1 MDEKR
6 WKVGELA
13 AQSGLTVRTLHHWDE
28 LGLLSPVERT
38 PAGYRLYGEEE
49 VRRLYRI
56 VALRGLGLS
65 LEEVGAALDDGELRG
80 LVRRQIEALDRRM
93 EHDARLRRRLVRL
106 LESDDSSDLLA
117 TVEMMTMS
125 ERYYTPEQ
133 QARLAERRELLGDEG
148 MRQAERDWAE
158 LIAEVEREFEAGT
171 SPSDPRVQELASRW
185 QALIEQ
191 FTGGDPGIRES
202 LERMYREE
210 GVESASRGMVKPEL
224 MDYVGRAMAAGKAR
238 ERP

>member
-13 AQSGLTVRTLHHWDE
+13 EQAGLTVRTLHHWDE
-28 LGLLSPVERT
+28 LGLLSPAERT
-38 PAGYRLYGEEE
+38 SAGYRLYAEEE

-65 LEEVGAALDDGELRG
+65 LEEVGAALDDGELRE
-80 LVRRQIEALDRRM
+80 LVRHQIEALDRRM
-93 EHDARLRRRLVRL
+93 EHDARLRRRLVRVL
-106 LESDDSSDLLA
+106 GSDDSSDLLA

-125 ERYYTPEQ
+125 EKYYIPEQ
-133 QARLAERRELLGDEG
+133 QAKLAERGEQLGQEAIE
-148 MRQAERDWAE
+148 RAQRDWAG
-158 LIAEVEREFEAGT
+158 LIGEVEREYEAGT

-185 QALIEQ
+185 RALIEQ
-191 FTGGDPGIRES
+191 FTGGDAGIHAS

-210 GVESASRGMVKPEL
+210 GVERASRGMVKPEL
-224 MDYVGRAMAAGKAR
+224 MEYVGRAMAAGS
-238 ERP
+238 

>member
-1 MDEKR
+1 VKDAKR

-13 AQSGLTVRTLHHWDE
+13 AQAGLTVRTLHHWDE
-28 LGLLSPVERT
+28 LGLVSPAERT

-65 LEEVGAALDDGELRG
+65 LAQVGAVLDDGELRG

-93 EHDARLRRRLVRL
+93 EHDARLRRRLVRV

-117 TVEMMTMS
+117 TVEMMS
-125 ERYYTPEQ
+125 VSDKYYAPEQ
-133 QARLAERRELLGDEG
+133 QAKLAGRRELLGDVAIK
-148 MRQAERDWAE
+148 QAERDWAG
-158 LIAEVEREFEAGT
+158 LIAEVEREYEAGT

-191 FTGGDPGIRES
+191 FTGGDPGIRAS
-202 LERMYREE
+202 LERMYSEE
-210 GVESASRGMVKPEL
+210 GVERASRGMVKPEL
-224 MDYVGRAMAAGKAR
+224 MDYVGRAMGAGS
-238 ERP
+238 